1 MKLAELRQALRTAD
15 PAAVLVSQD
24 VLERV
29 IRSAYKMSTFTWHV
43 PHRKCFCVDRHL
55 LFHDVE
61 QDELE
66 LEPNRLLP
74 AVVIL
79 LARPSSERA
88 ADLERGPTLLK
99 YWRRLFHAAVHRAL
113 NARVAEQALTPPV
126 VRQYIAQIGPGPFEE
141 VRTVLWQDEMLPPDA
156 DELCIFI
163 EFASVYLELRHFAP
177 HLLPVHFPSLPSR
190 QIIDE
195 LLAQHVDGEALFQ
208 QTRLPGSPDPALHET
223 QIDESYDFY
232 DKLDR
237 MARQAAQAGNDVRA
251 AILYTRAAR
260 VAPAPLTERA
270 QDEAK
275 RHLHN
280 LVNRLQ
286 PALELNETEVTEWVQ
301 VLPALLDKADQGTN
315 PTEARLLFDL
325 QLVCIDHEREIYT
338 LDAAEWVLSG
348 FRKPIKRP
356 LPMQRLVRIVRHLRE
371 ATRGLTT
378 ARLADAERQR
388 LTDLLTHTLERS
400 QRRLR
405 EQFRPVLLDAL
416 HDTGL
421 VPRTAPEHATLIKII
436 EELLDLI
443 SEKGFFGFGDLRDAI
458 SRNQLKLPD
467 LTDPNEYWRGD
478 PLIRLDRRLATLLDG
493 VYRRS
498 DLYIRLLQKTTS
510 LFFGTSMGRWLTYY
524 LLIPVGSAAT
534 TLLFADLLLEQ
545 TIKQNIPRVTQGSWL
560 LGLSLFYLALVKS
573 RRLRDQTMH
582 LLLLVRQAG
591 WRVFIHWPRLLLL
604 NPLVRKL
611 FSSWLF
617 RLFLNYLIKP
627 LLLTILLYQLSLIQA
642 PWMPDIPW
650 TSNFWFGSLI
660 IYSAIALLLN
670 SQIGL
675 AVQHLLGQTILGV
688 WHIVRSGLIT
698 GLVRLTIQVFK
709 NIINLLDYTLFSV
722 EEWLRFRAGDG
733 RSSLLLRTVLG
744 VFWFPIAYVLR
755 FYLVVLIEPM
765 INPVKLPISILA
777 AKVVYPLL
785 ISVGIF
791 SLAPLG
797 SPLVESLAPYISFI
811 LAWPLVVGTLY
822 LLPDAVAFL
831 IWETKENWSLYRA
844 NRAKWLEAEAI
855 GPHAETV
862 SGLLIPGFHS
872 GTLPKLYARLRRVE
886 GRAESS
892 DDWRLVRSYRESLR
906 EVSESVVRLV
916 NREFIAL
923 LNLPRQQVPGDNLAQ
938 ALTPA
943 EYGPFAIRNVRL
955 GMSRIRIE
963 LTHQHYPDTVAV
975 LIWEVRAGW
984 LVADFAQPG
993 WVGSLDALE
1002 QHYLALA
1009 LSKLYI
1015 AAGIQFVVQQLN
1027 RRMPAGYT
1035 SFELVQAGVEFYRQT
1050 NDPEAI
1056 HYDLT
1061 GPHRLVCPRLG
1072 QRLQRLDGPCFAAD
1086 ELSFGRAQVSWE
1098 DWLAAW
1104 QNAPTLT
1111 YSDGLLPGGVES
1123 LLPIAATVAWPAPP
1137 AIPTALPTTATAELE
1152 AYTDTYD
1159 EVAVNDGAANDD
1171 DVALNDGAANT
1182 VAVNGHPKQ
1191 PLTEPRSD

>member
-29 IRSAYKMSTFTWHV
+29 IRSAHKLSSFTWHV

-74 AVVIL
+74 SVVIL
-79 LARPSSERA
+79 LARPASERA

-113 NARVAEQALTPPV
+113 NARVAEQALTPTV
-126 VRQYIAQIGPGPFEE
+126 VREYIGIIGPGPFEE
-141 VRTVLWQDEMLPPDA
+141 VRTVLWQDEMLLPDA
-156 DELCIFI
+156 DELSIFI

-177 HLLPVHFPSLPSR
+177 HLLTVHFPSLPSHEL
-190 QIIDE
+190 IDE
-195 LLAQHVDGEALFQ
+195 LLKQHVDGNALFQ

-232 DKLDR
+232 NKLDR
-237 MARQAAQAGNDVRA
+237 SARQAAQSGNDVRA

-270 QDEAK
+270 QGEAK
-275 RHLHN
+275 RHLHR
-280 LVNRLQ
+280 LVDRLQ
-286 PALELNETEVTEWVQ
+286 PALGLSEHEMTQWVQ
-301 VLPALLDKADQGTN
+301 VLPALLDKADQGNN

-338 LDAAEWVLSG
+338 LDAVEWIFSG

-388 LTDLLTHTLERS
+388 LTDLLNQTLERS
-400 QRRLR
+400 QQRLR

-421 VPRTAPEHATLIKII
+421 VPSTAPEHAALVKII
-436 EELLDLI
+436 EELLDLV
-443 SEKGFFGFGDLRDAI
+443 SEKGFFGFSDLRDAI

-498 DLYIRLLQKTTS
+498 DVYIRALQKVTA
-510 LFFGTSMGRWLTYY
+510 LFFGTGVGRWLTYY

-534 TLLFADLLLEQ
+534 TLIFADLLLEY
-545 TIKQNIPRVTQGSWL
+545 TIGQNIPSVTQGSWMV
-560 LGLSLFYLALVKS
+560 GLSLFYLALVKS
-573 RRLRDQTMH
+573 RRLRDQTIH
-582 LLLLVRQAG
+582 LLHLTRQLC
-591 WRVFIHWPRLLLL
+591 WRVFVQWPRLILL
-604 NPLVRKL
+604 NPLVRQI
-611 FSSWLF
+611 FSAWSF
-617 RLFLNYLIKP
+617 RLLLNYLIKP
-627 LLLTILLYQLSLIQA
+627 LLLTVLLYQLSLIKA
-642 PWMPDIPW
+642 PWMPDLPW
-650 TSNFWFGSLI
+650 TSNFWFGQLI
-660 IYSAIALLLN
+660 IFSALALLIN
-670 SQIGL
+670 SQVGL
-675 AVQHLLGQTILGV
+675 AIQHVLGQTILAV

-709 NIINLLDYTLFSV
+709 NIINFLDYTLFTV

-733 RSSLLLRTVLG
+733 RSSLVVRTLLGLV
-744 VFWFPIAYVLR
+744 WFPIAYVLR

-777 AKVVYPLL
+777 AKVVYPLF

-791 SLAPLG
+791 SLSPLG
-797 SPLVESLAPYISFI
+797 SPLVSQLAPFISYL

-831 IWETKENWSLYRA
+831 IWETKENWSLYQA
-844 NRAKWLEAEAI
+844 NRADHLSAEAI

-862 SGLLIPGFHS
+862 SGLLIPGFHT

-886 GRAESS
+886 GKADSS
-892 DDWRLVRSYRESLR
+892 DDWRLVRGYRESLR
-906 EVSESVVRLV
+906 EVCDSVVRLV
-916 NREFIAL
+916 NREFVAL
-923 LNLPRQQVPGDNLAQ
+923 LNLPRDRVPSDNLQQ

-943 EYGPFAIRNVRL
+943 EYGPVSIRNVRL

-963 LTHQHYPDTVAV
+963 LAHQHHPKIVAV

-984 LVADFAQPG
+984 LVADLAQAG
-993 WVGSLDALE
+993 WLSALDRVELR
-1002 QHYLALA
+1002 YVVLALT
-1009 LSKLYI
+1009 KLYI
-1015 AAGIQFVVQQLN
+1015 AAGIEFVVQQLKQ
-1027 RRMPAGYT
+1027 RIPEGFT
-1035 SFELVQAGVEFYRQT
+1035 QFELVQTGVVVSRET
-1050 NDPEAI
+1050 NDPAAI

-1061 GPHRLVCPRLG
+1061 GPQQTIVPRLWH
-1072 QRLQRLDGPCFAAD
+1072 RMHRTAEPIMAAN
-1086 ELSFGRAQVSWE
+1086 ELSFSRVRIAW
-1098 DWLAAW
+1098 DDW
-1104 QNAPTLT
+1104 QNAWRDAATLT
-1111 YSDGLLPGGVES
+1111 DSAGLLPGGVES
-1123 LLPIAATVAWPAPP
+1123 LLPTDISPAPLTERDS
-1137 AIPTALPTTATAELE
+1137 AAAAFVAADQSELF
-1152 AYTDTYD
+1152 ARSYSS
-1159 EVAVNDGAANDD
+1159 AS
-1171 DVALNDGAANT
+1171 
-1182 VAVNGHPKQ
+1182 NGHPKQ
-1191 PLTEPRSD
+1191 SATEPAAD